1 MKKSTI
7 LTIATATLLTLG
19 ATLPLHAKAGEVK
32 EGNTTF
38 YVVESGDTLSKIS
51 EKYGVHFS
59 VTHANNA
66 NQISDADLI
75 FAGQKLIVDGEGF
88 DKTKAPVVSTAYKQD
103 EVQTSTQGDETPV
116 ESAPEQAPVQEAP
129 PAQAPTPA
137 PAQAGGI
144 DLNQTSGSVDV
155 NALANYLAGAGM
167 SAGYSASEWAY
178 IIQRESNGSV
188 TATNASSGAYGV
200 LQLLSHGEYQG
211 MTLGEQI
218 NMARGLPAGSWVV
231 YP

>member
-7 LTIATATLLTLG
+7 LTVATATILTLG
-19 ATLPLHAKAGEVK
+19 ATLPTYAKAEEVK

-59 VTHANNA
+59 VTYANNA
-66 NQISDADLI
+66 DQISNADLI

-88 DKTKAPVVSTAYKQD
+88 DKTKATVVLKEDTQEAEITSVGYEEETAVDST
-103 EVQTSTQGDETPV
+103 
-116 ESAPEQAPVQEAP
+116 PEPAPVQEVP
-129 PAQAPTPA
+129 PAQAPA
-137 PAQAGGI
+137 PAGGI

-188 TATNASSGAYGV
+188 TATNASSGAYGA
-200 LQLLSHGEYQG
+200 LQLLGHGEYQG

>member
-7 LTIATATLLTLG
+7 LTVATATLLTLG
-19 ATLPLHAKAGEVK
+19 ATLPTYAKAEEVK

-66 NQISDADLI
+66 DQISNADLI

-129 PAQAPTPA
+129 PVTTPA
-137 PAQAGGI
+137 PTGGI
-144 DLNQTSGSVDV
+144 DLNQTSGTVDV

-167 SAGYSASEWAY
+167 SAGYSAGEWAY

-218 NMARGLPAGSWVV
+218 DMARGLPRGSWVV

>member
-7 LTIATATLLTLG
+7 LTVATATLLTLG
-19 ATLPLHAKAGEVK
+19 ATLPTYAKAEEVK

-88 DKTKAPVVSTAYKQD
+88 DKTKATVVLKEDTQEAEITAVGY
-103 EVQTSTQGDETPV
+103 EEETV
-116 ESAPEQAPVQEAP
+116 VDSAPESAPVQEAP
-129 PAQAPTPA
+129 PAQAPA
-137 PAQAGGI
+137 PAQTGGI
-144 DLNQTSGSVDV
+144 DLNQTSGSVDI
-155 NALANYLAGAGM
+155 NALANYLARAGM

-178 IIQRESNGSV
+178 IISRESNGSV
-188 TATNASSGAYGV
+188 TATNASSGAYGA
-200 LQLLSHGEYQG
+200 LQLLGHGEYAG

>member
-129 PAQAPTPA
+129 PAQAPTPT
-137 PAQAGGI
+137 PSQAGGI

>member
-7 LTIATATLLTLG
+7 LTVATATLLTLG
-19 ATLPLHAKAGEVK
+19 ATLPLHAKAEEVK

-66 NQISDADLI
+66 DQISNADLI

-88 DKTKAPVVSTAYKQD
+88 DKTKATVVSTAYKQD

-129 PAQAPTPA
+129 PAQAPA

-144 DLNQTSGSVDV
+144 DLNQTSGSVDI

-178 IIQRESNGSV
+178 IISRESNGSV
-188 TATNASSGAYGV
+188 TVANASSGAYGV
-200 LQLLSHGEYQG
+200 LQLLGHGEYAG

-218 NMARGLPAGSWVV
+218 NMARGLPRGSWVV

>member
-7 LTIATATLLTLG
+7 LTIATATILTLG
-19 ATLPLHAKAGEVK
+19 ATLPTYAKAEEVK
-32 EGNTTF
+32 EGNATF

-51 EKYGVHFS
+51 EKYGVDFA
-59 VTHANNA
+59 VIHANNA
-66 NQISDADLI
+66 DQISDADLI

-88 DKTKAPVVSTAYKQD
+88 DKTKATVVLKEDTAEAESTPVAHEEEAV
-103 EVQTSTQGDETPV
+103 V
-116 ESAPEQAPVQEAP
+116 ESAPESAPVQEAP
-129 PAQAPTPA
+129 PAQAPIQA
-137 PAQAGGI
+137 PTGGI
-144 DLNQTSGSVDV
+144 DLNQTSGSVDI
-155 NALANYLAGAGM
+155 NALANYLSGAGM

-178 IIQRESNGSV
+178 IIQRESNGEV
-188 TATNASSGAYGV
+188 TATNASSGSYGA
-200 LQLLSHGEYQG
+200 LQLLGHGEYAG

>member
-7 LTIATATLLTLG
+7 LTVATATLLTLG
-19 ATLPLHAKAGEVK
+19 ATLPLHAKAEEVK

-103 EVQTSTQGDETPV
+103 EVQTSTQRDETPV
-116 ESAPEQAPVQEAP
+116 ESAPEQTPVQEAP
-129 PAQAPTPA
+129 PVTTPSPA
-137 PAQAGGI
+137 PVGGI

-188 TATNASSGAYGV
+188 AATNASSGAYGA
-200 LQLLSHGEYQG
+200 LQLLGHGEYQG

>member
-19 ATLPLHAKAGEVK
+19 ATLPTYAKAEEVK

-129 PAQAPTPA
+129 PAQTSAPS
-137 PAQAGGI
+137 GGI

-178 IIQRESNGSV
+178 IISRESGGSV
-188 TATNASSGAYGV
+188 TATNASSGAYGLTV
-200 LQLLSHGEYQG
+200 
-211 MTLGEQI
+211 
-218 NMARGLPAGSWVV
+218 
-231 YP
+231 

>member
-7 LTIATATLLTLG
+7 LTVATATLLTLG
-19 ATLPLHAKAGEVK
+19 ATLPTYAKAEEVK
-32 EGNTTF
+32 KGNTTF

-66 NQISDADLI
+66 DKISNADLI

-88 DKTKAPVVSTAYKQD
+88 DKTKATIVSTVYKQD
-103 EVQTSTQGDETPV
+103 EVQTSTQGNETPV

-129 PAQAPTPA
+129 LAQAPAPA
-137 PAQAGGI
+137 PAPAGGI
-144 DLNQTSGSVDV
+144 DLNQTSGSVDI

-178 IIQRESNGSV
+178 IIQRESNGEV
-188 TATNASSGAYGV
+188 TATNASSGAYGA
-200 LQLLSHGEYQG
+200 LQLLGHGEYQG
-211 MTLGEQI
+211 MTLGAQI
-218 NMARGLPAGSWVV
+218 DMARGLPRGSWVV
-231 YP
+231 YQ

>member
-7 LTIATATLLTLG
+7 LTVATATLLTLG
-19 ATLPLHAKAGEVK
+19 VTLPLKASAEEVK

-59 VTHANNA
+59 VTHANNS
-66 NQISDADLI
+66 NQIADANLI
-75 FAGQKLIVDGEGF
+75 FEGQKLIVDGEGF
-88 DKTKAPVVSTAYKQD
+88 DKTKSTVVSTTYKQD
-103 EVQTSTQGDETPV
+103 EVQASTQDNETPT

-129 PAQAPTPA
+129 PVSTPA
-137 PAQAGGI
+137 LTGEI

-178 IIQRESNGSV
+178 IISRESNGSV
-188 TATNASSGAYGV
+188 TATNASSGAYGA
-200 LQLLSHGEYQG
+200 LQLLGHGEYQG

>member
-7 LTIATATLLTLG
+7 LTVATATLLTLG
-19 ATLPLHAKAGEVK
+19 ATLPTYAKAEEVK

-88 DKTKAPVVSTAYKQD
+88 DKTKATVVSTAYKQD
-103 EVQTSTQGDETPV
+103 EVQTSTQGNETPV
-116 ESAPEQAPVQEAP
+116 ESTPEQAPVQEAP
-129 PAQAPTPA
+129 PAPATNYAPV
-137 PAQAGGI
+137 GGI
-144 DLNQTSGSVDV
+144 DLNQTSGSVDI

-218 NMARGLPAGSWVV
+218 DMARGLPRGSWVV

>member
-7 LTIATATLLTLG
+7 LTVATATLLTLG
-19 ATLPLHAKAGEVK
+19 ATLPTYAKAEEVK

-88 DKTKAPVVSTAYKQD
+88 DKTKATVVSTAYKQD
-103 EVQTSTQGDETPV
+103 EVQTSTQGNETPV
-116 ESAPEQAPVQEAP
+116 ESTPEQAPVQEAP
-129 PAQAPTPA
+129 PAPATNYAPV
-137 PAQAGGI
+137 GGI
-144 DLNQTSGSVDV
+144 DLNQTSGSVDI

-218 NMARGLPAGSWVV
+218 NMARGLPRGSWVV

>member
-7 LTIATATLLTLG
+7 LTVATATLLTLG
-19 ATLPLHAKAGEVK
+19 ATLPLHAKAEEVK

-103 EVQTSTQGDETPV
+103 EVQTSTQRDETPV
-116 ESAPEQAPVQEAP
+116 ESAPEQTPVQEAP
-129 PAQAPTPA
+129 PVTTPSPA
-137 PAQAGGI
+137 PVGGI

-188 TATNASSGAYGV
+188 TATNASSGAYGA
-200 LQLLSHGEYQG
+200 LQLLGHGEYQG

>member
-7 LTIATATLLTLG
+7 LTVATATLLTLG
-19 ATLPLHAKAGEVK
+19 VTLPLKASAEEVK

-59 VTHANNA
+59 VTHANNS
-66 NQISDADLI
+66 NQIADANLI
-75 FAGQKLIVDGEGF
+75 FEGQKLIVDGEGF
-88 DKTKAPVVSTAYKQD
+88 DKTKSTVVSTTYKQD
-103 EVQTSTQGDETPV
+103 EVQASTQDNETPM

-129 PAQAPTPA
+129 PVSTPA
-137 PAQAGGI
+137 LTGEI

-178 IIQRESNGSV
+178 IIQRESTGNV
-188 TATNASSGAYGV
+188 TATNASSGAYGA
-200 LQLLSHGEYQG
+200 LQLLGHGEYQG

-218 NMARGLPAGSWVV
+218 DMARGLPRGSWVV

>member
-7 LTIATATLLTLG
+7 LTVATAMLLTLG
-19 ATLPLHAKAGEVK
+19 ATLPTYAKAEEVK

-88 DKTKAPVVSTAYKQD
+88 DKTKATVVSTAYKQD
-103 EVQTSTQGDETPV
+103 EVQTSTQGNETPV
-116 ESAPEQAPVQEAP
+116 ESEPEQKPVQEAP
-129 PAQAPTPA
+129 PVTTPA
-137 PAQAGGI
+137 PVPAPTGGI
-144 DLNQTSGSVDV
+144 DLNQTSGAVDV

-188 TATNASSGAYGV
+188 TATNASSGAYGLTV
-200 LQLLSHGEYQG
+200 
-211 MTLGEQI
+211 
-218 NMARGLPAGSWVV
+218 
-231 YP
+231 

>member
-7 LTIATATLLTLG
+7 LTVATATILTLG

-66 NQISDADLI
+66 NQISNADLI

-116 ESAPEQAPVQEAP
+116 ESAPEQKPVQEAP
-129 PAQAPTPA
+129 PAPATNSA
-137 PAQAGGI
+137 PAQASGI

-155 NALANYLAGAGM
+155 NALANYLASAGM
-167 SAGYSASEWAY
+167 SAGYSAGEWAY

-188 TATNASSGAYGV
+188 TATNASSGAYGLTV
-200 LQLLSHGEYQG
+200 
-211 MTLGEQI
+211 
-218 NMARGLPAGSWVV
+218 
-231 YP
+231 

>member
-7 LTIATATLLTLG
+7 LTVATATLLTLG
-19 ATLPLHAKAGEVK
+19 ATLPTYAKAEEVK

-66 NQISDADLI
+66 NQISNADLI

-88 DKTKAPVVSTAYKQD
+88 DKTKATVVSTAYKQD

-129 PAQAPTPA
+129 PAPA
-137 PAQAGGI
+137 TNSASAGGI
-144 DLNQTSGSVDV
+144 DLNQTSGTVDV

-178 IIQRESNGSV
+178 IISRESGGSV
-188 TATNASSGAYGV
+188 TATNASSGAYGLTV
-200 LQLLSHGEYQG
+200 
-211 MTLGEQI
+211 
-218 NMARGLPAGSWVV
+218 
-231 YP
+231 

>member
-129 PAQAPTPA
+129 PAQAPA

-144 DLNQTSGSVDV
+144 DLNQTSGSVDI

-178 IIQRESNGSV
+178 IISRESNGSV
-188 TATNASSGAYGV
+188 TATNASSGAYGA
-200 LQLLSHGEYQG
+200 LQLLGHGEYAG

>member
-7 LTIATATLLTLG
+7 LTIATATILTLG
-19 ATLPLHAKAGEVK
+19 ATLPTYAKAEEVK

-51 EKYGVHFS
+51 EKYGVDFT
-59 VTHANNA
+59 VIHANNA
-66 NQISDADLI
+66 DQISDADLI

-88 DKTKAPVVSTAYKQD
+88 DKTKATVVSTAYKQD
-103 EVQTSTQGDETPV
+103 EVQTSTQGNETPV
-116 ESAPEQAPVQEAP
+116 ESEPEQKPVQEAP
-129 PAQAPTPA
+129 PVTTPA
-137 PAQAGGI
+137 PVPAPTGGI
-144 DLNQTSGSVDV
+144 DLNQTSGAVDV

-188 TATNASSGAYGV
+188 TATNASSGAYGLTV
-200 LQLLSHGEYQG
+200 
-211 MTLGEQI
+211 
-218 NMARGLPAGSWVV
+218 
-231 YP
+231 

>member
-129 PAQAPTPA
+129 PAQAPTPT

-218 NMARGLPAGSWVV
+218 NMARGLPRGSWVV

>member
-7 LTIATATLLTLG
+7 LTVATATLLTLG

-66 NQISDADLI
+66 NQISNADLI

-129 PAQAPTPA
+129 PAQAPA
-137 PAQAGGI
+137 GAGGI
-144 DLNQTSGSVDV
+144 DLNQTSGSVDI

-188 TATNASSGAYGV
+188 TATNASSGSYGV
-200 LQLLSHGEYQG
+200 LQLLGHGEYAG

>member
-7 LTIATATLLTLG
+7 LTVATATLLTLG
-19 ATLPLHAKAGEVK
+19 VTLPLKASAEEVK

-59 VTHANNA
+59 VTHANNS
-66 NQISDADLI
+66 NQIADANLI
-75 FAGQKLIVDGEGF
+75 FEGQKLIVDGEGF
-88 DKTKAPVVSTAYKQD
+88 DKTKSTVVSTTYKQD
-103 EVQTSTQGDETPV
+103 EVQASTQDNETPT

-129 PAQAPTPA
+129 PVSTPA
-137 PAQAGGI
+137 LTGEI

-178 IIQRESNGSV
+178 IIQRESTGNV
-188 TATNASSGAYGV
+188 TATNASSGAYGA
-200 LQLLSHGEYQG
+200 LQLLGHGEYQG

-218 NMARGLPAGSWVV
+218 DMARGLPRGSWVV

>member
-7 LTIATATLLTLG
+7 LTIATATILTLG
-19 ATLPLHAKAGEVK
+19 ATLPTYAKAEEVK

-51 EKYGVHFS
+51 EKYGVDFA
-59 VTHANNA
+59 VIHANNA
-66 NQISDADLI
+66 DQISDADLI

-88 DKTKAPVVSTAYKQD
+88 DKTKATVVSTAYKQD
-103 EVQTSTQGDETPV
+103 EVQTSTQGNETPV
-116 ESAPEQAPVQEAP
+116 ESTPEQAPVQEAP
-129 PAQAPTPA
+129 PAPATNYAP
-137 PAQAGGI
+137 AGGI
-144 DLNQTSGSVDV
+144 DLNQTSGSVDI

-200 LQLLSHGEYQG
+200 LQLLNHGEYQG

>member
-19 ATLPLHAKAGEVK
+19 ATLPTYAKAEEVK

-51 EKYGVHFS
+51 EKYGVDFT
-59 VTHANNA
+59 VIHANNA
-66 NQISDADLI
+66 DQISDADLI

-88 DKTKAPVVSTAYKQD
+88 DKTKTTAVFK
-103 EVQTSTQGDETPV
+103 EATQESEIKPLNHVEETPV
-116 ESAPEQAPVQEAP
+116 DSTPESAPVQEAP
-129 PAQAPTPA
+129 PAPV
-137 PAQAGGI
+137 GGI
-144 DLNQTSGSVDV
+144 DLNQTSGVVDI
-155 NALANYLAGAGM
+155 NALANYLASTGM

-188 TATNASSGAYGV
+188 TATNSSSGAYGV
-200 LQLLSHGEYQG
+200 LQLLGHGEYQG
-211 MTLGEQI
+211 MTLGAQI
-218 NMARGLPAGSWVV
+218 DMARGLPRGSWVV

>member
-1 MKKSTI
+1 MKKLTI
-7 LTIATATLLTLG
+7 LTVATGTLLTLG
-19 ATLPLHAKAGEVK
+19 ATLPTYAKAEEVK

-66 NQISDADLI
+66 NQISNADLI
-75 FAGQKLIVDGEGF
+75 FEGQKLIVDGEGF

-129 PAQAPTPA
+129 PAPATNSA
-137 PAQAGGI
+137 PAQASGI
-144 DLNQTSGSVDV
+144 DLNQTSGSVDI

-188 TATNASSGAYGV
+188 TVANASSGAYGV
-200 LQLLSHGEYQG
+200 LQLLGHGEYQG